1 MKGER
6 MFIAAIPVLGSIFS
20 FLAEHIFEL
29 VGGVGTVLMAGVA
42 YLARKYLVPYLELES
57 RRKYAA
63 YIAAIADDITDELTL
78 RYPNRKWLEYL
89 DDAVDK
95 IIEICNI
102 DQDVARRA
110 IQAAAARK

>member
-1 MKGER
+1 
-6 MFIAAIPVLGSIFS
+6 MFIAAIPIIGSVFS

-29 VGGVGTVLMAGVA
+29 AGGVGTFLMAVVA
-42 YLARKYLVPYLELES
+42 LLARKYLVPYIELES

-63 YIAAIADDITDELTL
+63 YIAAIADDITDELVLT
-78 RYPNRKWLEYL
+78 YPNRKWLEYL

-95 IIEICNI
+95 IIDVCNI